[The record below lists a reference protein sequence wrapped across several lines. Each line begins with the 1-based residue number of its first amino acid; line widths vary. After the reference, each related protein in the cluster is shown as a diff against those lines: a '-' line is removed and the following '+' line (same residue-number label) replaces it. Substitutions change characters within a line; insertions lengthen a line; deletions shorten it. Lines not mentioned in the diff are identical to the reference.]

1 MFFWPGR
8 GWYAAVT
15 GEDGKRVMRK
25 APKQTERGA
34 EALLRE
40 LLAQRR
46 AGELTRG
53 KTTLA
58 EFTEEWLAAC
68 KRRNCRA
75 GTLDTYRRKVDTYVL
90 PTLGKRRLDKLT
102 AGQVEKLYDQ
112 LDDAG
117 LSVASIR
124 LVHTCL
130 HNLLKLAK
138 RRKLAG
144 HVVTELVD
152 PPKAVKYEARPLTI
166 DEAKLLLRSLADH
179 RHSKGTL
186 MADEGEDL
194 VVIQKTFGHA
204 KASITADLYIGRVP
218 KALQQA
224 ADRYA
229 DLLDPEAGTAPKSG
243 DGVVS

>member
-1 MFFWPGR
+1 MATAADQSEKQVPRRPNGEGSVFFWPGR

-15 GEDGKRVMRK
+15 GEDGRRVMRK
-25 APKQTERGA
+25 APKQSERGA

-58 EFTEEWLAAC
+58 EFKEEWLQTC

-75 GTLDTYRRKVDTYVL
+75 GTLDTYRRKVETYIE

-112 LDDAG
+112 LADDG

-138 RRKLAG
+138 RRELVG

-166 DEAKLLLRSLADH
+166 DEAKHLLVRSPPTVTGRSGPSCSAWDAVSARRPASGGRRWTSRLA
-179 RHSKGTL
+179 RC
-186 MADEGEDL
+186 
-194 VVIQKTFGHA
+194 
-204 KASITADLYIGRVP
+204 ASARP
-218 KALQQA
+218 
-224 ADRYA
+224 
-229 DLLDPEAGTAPKSG
+229 
-243 DGVVS
+243 